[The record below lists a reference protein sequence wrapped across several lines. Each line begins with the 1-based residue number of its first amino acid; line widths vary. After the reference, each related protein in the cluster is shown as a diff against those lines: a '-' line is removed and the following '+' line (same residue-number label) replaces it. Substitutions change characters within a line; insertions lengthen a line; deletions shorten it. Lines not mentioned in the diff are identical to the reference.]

1 MQHDNLGDLNIF
13 LAVAEARSF
22 TRAAAKLGRSQSSLS
37 QTVRRL
43 EERLGLRLLTRNTR
57 SVGVTEAG
65 VQLIETLKP
74 AFADIEARLILL
86 GELRETPAGVVRL
99 TAELHAAETVL
110 WPAVSRLV
118 RRFPDIT
125 VEISIDA
132 AFADIVS
139 GALDGGIRIG
149 EQIDKDMIALKIG
162 PDLRPAVVGTPDYLA
177 AHGIPRAPHDLTQHR
192 CINMRLPTAGTL
204 YAWEFEKDGRS
215 IDVRV
220 DGPLVINDERLAIR
234 AAREG
239 HGLVMVMEDL
249 VEDAMASGE
258 LVRVLEDWCN
268 PFPGYHLYYADRR
281 HPSPAFAAL
290 LQELRGNMRGS

>member
-1 MQHDNLGDLNIF
+1 MRRDDLGDLNVF
-13 LAVAEARSF
+13 LAVAEERSF
-22 TRAAAKLGRSQSSLS
+22 TRAAARLGRSQSSLS

-57 SVGVTEAG
+57 SVGVTDAG
-65 VQLIETLKP
+65 AQLIETLKP
-74 AFADIEARLILL
+74 AIADIEARLVLL
-86 GELRETPAGVVRL
+86 GELRETPAGVVRV

-110 WPAVSRLV
+110 WPAVSRLA
-118 RRFPDIT
+118 RRYPDIT

-139 GALDGGIRIG
+139 GALDAGIRIG
-149 EQIDKDMIALKIG
+149 EQIAKDMIARRIG
-162 PDLRPAVVGTPDYLA
+162 PDLRAAVVATPDYLER
-177 AHGIPRAPHDLTQHR
+177 HGVPAEPHELTHHR

-204 YAWEFEKDGRS
+204 YSWEFEKEGRAV
-215 IDVRV
+215 DVRV

-239 HGLVMVMEDL
+239 HGLAMVLEDQ
-249 VEDAMASGE
+249 VADALRTGE
-258 LVRVLEDWCN
+258 LVRVLEDWCE

-290 LQELRGNMRGS
+290 LGELHHIS